1 MREVA
6 RETTAISLTSMQR
19 SRRAAEST
27 ASASRPRNSNSSPR
41 VPKDQHPARAKHLR
55 TGRPRPAAL
64 DHRSLACG
72 LIKWFGIEARDLPW
86 RRSSDPYAIWVSEV
100 MLQQTQV
107 ATVIPYWERWLKAF
121 PTVEVLAQAPEARVL
136 KLWEGLGYYSR
147 ARNLQRAAQVIL
159 RDHAGRMPA
168 QPEVLRQLP
177 GIGPYTAGAVAS
189 IAFNLPEPVLDG
201 NVIRVLTRLRA
212 WFGDPKARELQAR
225 LWTEARH
232 FVEAAAAVSTTG
244 PRGNC
249 SALNQ
254 GLMELGATVCTP
266 TKPQCSKC
274 PWESVCQANVRGL
287 TVQLPESS
295 PRAVTETRRFATA
308 LLRHQDRWLVR
319 QRPEG
324 MVNAGYW
331 EFPNLEVL
339 ANDEPLSALAGWLGI
354 PADSFTSA
362 GTLRHAI
369 TRYRMTQHL
378 FRAEV
383 PRALPLPDARW
394 VSLADLEALALTGPH
409 RRLART
415 L

>member
-1 MREVA
+1 M
-6 RETTAISLTSMQR
+6 
-19 SRRAAEST
+19 
-27 ASASRPRNSNSSPR
+27 
-41 VPKDQHPARAKHLR
+41 
-55 TGRPRPAAL
+55 
-64 DHRSLACG
+64 
-72 LIKWFGIEARDLPW
+72 KWFGATARDLPW
-86 RRSSDPYAIWVSEV
+86 RRSTDPYAIWVSEI

-121 PTVEVLAQAPEARVL
+121 PTVEALAQAPEERVL

-147 ARNLQRAAQVIL
+147 ARNLQRAAQTVV
-159 RDHAGRMPA
+159 RDHAGQMPA
-168 QPEVLRQLP
+168 QPDVLRQLP

-212 WFGDPKARELQAR
+212 WSGDPKSRELQAK

-232 FVEAAAAVSTTG
+232 FVEAAAAVSTTW

-266 TKPQCSKC
+266 TNPQCPKC
-274 PWESVCQANVRGL
+274 PWGGVCQASARSL
-287 TVQLPESS
+287 TAQFPESS
-295 PRAVTETRRFATA
+295 PRAATEARRFATA

-319 QRPEG
+319 QRPAG

-331 EFPNLEVL
+331 EFPNTEVL
-339 ANDEPLSALAGWLGI
+339 GNDDPLSALAGWLGI
-354 PADSFTSA
+354 PADNFTPF
-362 GTLRHAI
+362 GILRHAI

-383 PRALPLPDARW
+383 PRTLPLPEARW